1 MIVGTQGGALGDKG
15 GQVAVPTHFFKVIL
29 AERRGGLAVGAFIMP
44 NKPIPPDIALERF
57 TVDLAAV
64 ERASVSTKQLH
75 LIRAALD
82 TCIAIQKR
90 VRHAATCVNCPYF
103 VRSSSVV
110 SVVGGWMWQGPRHP
124 REKAS
129 VMVERDVRSGHHS
142 GNFPS
147 PLDYVSGVGR

>member
-1 MIVGTQGGALGDKG
+1 VPAQRDLTRTYDDVYVFSGPLYMPARGPNGKWIVQYEMLGDDKG

-82 TCIAIQKR
+82 TCIAIQNALGMLLR
-90 VRHAATCVNCPYF
+90 V
-103 VRSSSVV
+103 
-110 SVVGGWMWQGPRHP
+110 
-124 REKAS
+124 
-129 VMVERDVRSGHHS
+129 
-142 GNFPS
+142 
-147 PLDYVSGVGR
+147 